1 MISAPVQNQ
10 SIGGRSKTV
19 VKAAWARAVSI
30 WHLLVKTKG
39 YFCGRGSWFWFP
51 VGFVGACSTV
61 ASSIVFMGAI
71 ITGRQEG
78 QIELTVFLYCSG
90 VVVML
95 GPMVLMAR
103 ILDSVRAWVDPN
115 HNGAPAGE

>member
-1 MISAPVQNQ
+1 MTSAPLQNHRV
-10 SIGGRSKTV
+10 GGRSRAMG
-19 VKAAWARAVSI
+19 KAAWASAVGI
-30 WHLLVKTKG
+30 LQMPVKARI
-39 YFCGRGSWFWFP
+39 YFSGRGSWFWFP

-78 QIELTVFLYCSG
+78 QIELTVFLYCGG

-95 GPMVLMAR
+95 GPMMLMAR

-115 HNGAPAGE
+115 HNGPTAGE